1 MLWEGATEK
10 KVMLDCAAQTPGR
23 QVLLSEDARGQASG
37 VPGMGAVKSRL
48 VEDALMTGHR
58 DQKEVCAR
66 GVPSLPPP
74 LSPALTAPVPG
85 TDTRSSWR

>member
-1 MLWEGATEK
+1 VLWEGATEK

-66 GVPSLPPP
+66 GFPPSLS
-74 LSPALTAPVPG
+74 LSLRP
-85 TDTRSSWR
+85 